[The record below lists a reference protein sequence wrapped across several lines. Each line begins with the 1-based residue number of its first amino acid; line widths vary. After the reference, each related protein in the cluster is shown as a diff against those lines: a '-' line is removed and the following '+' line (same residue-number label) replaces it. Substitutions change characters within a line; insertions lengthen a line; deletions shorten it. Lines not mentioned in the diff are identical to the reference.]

1 MGLKMLRKNSIAN
14 KFFLGFFLTSTLAVL
29 AIMFAVFFSIKSSL
43 IDDKVKQ
50 LKVLHNIKYKEI
62 QGVFSHMQKPFL
74 QFLKNNYKLYGFDE
88 LENAYKNLSKEFTTK
103 EISICSDE
111 LLQYYFSTYR
121 NEPVLRYMH
130 IDIAGSVPKEANGI
144 IAQCIN
150 LPYFKQETGI
160 AGVDFNKE
168 SIRKYTHL
176 YEQTFASLE
185 TFIDAEGFQNIFFVS
200 SDDKIFFSSDKS
212 SILGHNGITSNW
224 IRGLSKE
231 LASFHSMTSANNQE
245 FYFIDMQPYT
255 PLKGY
260 PVMFVAAPLFENDKY
275 KGSIVIVLTSLFID
289 NILSNNGNWEE
300 EGFGKTGD
308 VFLTTTLGVFR
319 SNKRQF
325 VEDTVNYLH
334 VLNSTHNPDIAFDMV
349 KKFKT
354 IAYYS
359 YLVHPLAA
367 GSMTKKES
375 YEYALTYD
383 NKEMIVYHTPI
394 NIGNLTWVMFVRME
408 MSEVLSSLEDIKVLM
423 RNIMISVIILLAF
436 ITSLLTYFMTKP
448 IRQLKDTCKLIADGS
463 TKYKHIK
470 GTYKEINELIESFDN
485 MVTAIIENKNQTE
498 KVQKDLEESIL
509 NQAVISQELK
519 EEKEFISRVL
529 DSKGFVILIIDE
541 NDKIV
546 RYNYVMPKLFP
557 NMQIE
562 GEKYD
567 KFLPQEYRRR
577 VSYILSLV
585 RSGDENIPHFIS
597 SDVIDGKTVYV
608 EWNFS
613 SFKGRDLQD
622 GHQAVFVTAIGVNIT
637 ERFEAERSSQ
647 ENDAMFHKIFSNAYD
662 AILIA
667 DEENNILLVNKSFET
682 LFEVDYIDLV
692 GKPVISNIFASEYK
706 NVVVSDNQD
715 GKSIEIDA
723 LRSDKSR
730 FPVDLS
736 ISRIMYKG
744 KMSILYILRDASL
757 KRQRERELQ
766 AALNRARDAEKT
778 KSEFLANMSH
788 EIRTPLNG
796 IIGFIDL
803 LKDTHL
809 DASQREYIKIIS
821 TSSDSLFN
829 IINDILDFSKIESG
843 KMQLENIEFN
853 SWNVFED
860 SAAIYAAK
868 AMDKNIMLLCLF
880 SIDTPKYLI
889 GDPLRIR
896 QVITN
901 LISNAIK
908 FTDNNGKVI
917 FRVNLI
923 SVDENICKLRISVKD
938 NGMGIRK
945 EQQKIIMEPFSQG
958 DTSTTR
964 KYGGSGLGLA
974 ISKSL
979 TSSMGSTLSLYSEYG
994 KGSEFYFTL
1003 ELSVAEKKEKRKKVD
1018 FSDVSILLLG
1028 CDENCPARDLY
1039 EEYFRNVKADVRYT
1053 TIVDEL
1059 KNENVKIVGI
1069 SYDNNG
1075 ADFIKSVLEKYPDK
1089 NYVIFSLTSTDNTI
1103 FDLGGRNVYP
1113 LIPPFTMT
1121 KLIDILSEI
1130 LGINKAALINDK
1142 IERSI
1147 SFIGRVLLVDD
1158 NDVNLRLSEILLK
1171 NLGLHVDTAENGMAA
1186 LEKYKAN
1193 KYDIIFMDIYMPVM
1207 DGLEAAKEIVMYE
1220 KLENL
1225 SHTPIVALTANAME
1239 EDVESYISMGM
1250 DDFVAKP
1257 IVKTKLEAI
1266 LKRYLSEEVP
1276 ILNEEMT
1283 SGVAVF
1289 LHTDNKDEIY
1299 NAINEYCH
1307 DSWHYA
1313 QSLFHAVTEFNEGLS
1328 LYLVDKLLVMAEN
1341 YKFNNTA
1348 VILNKIKQNIENGM
1362 NDNIFS
1368 FIDELKD
1375 TIYIIKRSVRYYNK

>member
-1 MGLKMLRKNSIAN
+1 MLRKNSIAN

-29 AIMFAVFFSIKSSL
+29 AIMFAIFFSIKSSL
-43 IDDKVKQ
+43 INDKVRE
-50 LKVLHNIKYKEI
+50 LEVLHNLKNKQI
-62 QGVFSHMQKPFL
+62 QDVFSYIQRPFL
-74 QFLKNNYKLYGFDE
+74 QFLKTNYQFYGFDD
-88 LENAYKNLSKEFTTK
+88 LEKAYENIAKDFSEE
-103 EISICSDE
+103 EINKCSDE
-111 LLQYYFSTYR
+111 LRQYYFSAYR
-121 NEPVLRYMH
+121 NEPVLDYMH
-130 IDIAGSVPKEANGI
+130 INVEDSIPLNPNGI

-150 LPYFKQETGI
+150 LPYFTEETGI
-160 AGVDFNKE
+160 KGVDFNKE
-168 SIRKYTHL
+168 SIKNYDL
-176 YEQTFASLE
+176 FYKQSFDSLE
-185 TFIDAEGFQNIFFVS
+185 ALVGTDGFQSILFIS
-200 SDDKIFFSSDKS
+200 SDDEIFFSSDKS
-212 SILGHNGITSNW
+212 SVLGHNGVTSNW

-231 LASFHSMTSANNQE
+231 LSRFHNMTSSGEQE
-245 FYFIDMQPYT
+245 YYFVDMQPYT

-260 PVMFVAAPLFENDKY
+260 PVFFIVTPIFDNNKY
-275 KGSIVIVLTSLFID
+275 KGSIVLVFTSLFID
-289 NILSNNGNWEE
+289 NILSNNINWEE
-300 EGFGKTGD
+300 EGLGKTGD
-308 VFLTTTLGVFR
+308 IYLTSSIGAFR
-319 SNKRQF
+319 SNQRQF
-325 VEDTVNYLH
+325 VEDTDNYLH
-334 VLNSTHNPDIAFDMV
+334 ILNSGKRLDITYDMV
-349 KKFKT
+349 KKFNT
-354 IAYYS
+354 VAYYS
-359 YLVHPLAA
+359 SLIHPLPVSSVAD
-367 GSMTKKES
+367 KEG
-375 YEYALTYD
+375 YEYSLTYD
-383 NKEMIVYHTPI
+383 NKEMISYHAPVH
-394 NIGNLTWVMFVRME
+394 IGNLTWIMFVRME
-408 MSEVLSSLEDIKVLM
+408 MSEILMSLESIKVLM
-423 RNIMISVIILLAF
+423 RNIIISVVILLAF
-436 ITSLLTYFMTKP
+436 ITLLLTYFMTKP
-448 IRQLKDTCKLIADGS
+448 LRQLKDTCKLIAQGNMR
-463 TKYKHIK
+463 YKPIK
-470 GTYKEINELIESFDN
+470 GTYKEINELVESFDN
-485 MVTAIIENKNQTE
+485 MVAAIIENEKQTE
-498 KVQKDLEESIL
+498 KVKKDLEESIL

-519 EEKEFISRVL
+519 EEKDFISRVL
-529 DSKGFVILIIDE
+529 DSRGFIILIIDE
-541 NDKIV
+541 DDKIV

-557 NMQIE
+557 NRQII

-567 KFLPQEYRRR
+567 VFLPAEYKRR

-597 SDVIDGKTVYV
+597 SDVMDGKTVYV

-613 SFKGRDLQD
+613 SFVGRDLHD
-622 GHQAVFVTAIGVNIT
+622 GHQSVFVTAIGINIT
-637 ERFEAERSSQ
+637 ERFEAEQSSQ

-682 LFEVDYIDLV
+682 LFEVDYVDLV
-692 GKPVISNIFASEYK
+692 GKPVISNIFANEYK
-706 NVVVSDNQD
+706 NVIATDSQD

-766 AALNRARDAEKT
+766 AALNRAREAEKT

-809 DASQREYIKIIS
+809 DAAQREYIKIIS
-821 TSSDSLFN
+821 SSSDNLFN

-843 KMQLENIEFN
+843 KMNLEHIEFN

-880 SIDTPKYLI
+880 STDIPKYLI

-923 SVDENICKLRISVKD
+923 SNDGETCKIRISVKD
-938 NGMGIRK
+938 SGIGISK

-958 DTSTTR
+958 DSSTTR

-979 TSSMGSTLSLYSEYG
+979 TASMGSTLSLYSEYG

-1003 ELSVAEKKEKRKKVD
+1003 GLKVAAKKEKRKRAD
-1018 FSDVSILLLG
+1018 FSNTDILLLG

-1039 EEYFRNVKADVRYT
+1039 EEYFRNVKAKVRYT
-1053 TIVDEL
+1053 TNVDEL
-1059 KNENVKIVGI
+1059 NDENIKVVGM
-1069 SYDNNG
+1069 SYDNND
-1075 ADFIKSVLEKYPDK
+1075 ANFIKSMVEKYPEK
-1089 NYVIFSLTSTDNTI
+1089 SFIIFSISTSDKKI
-1103 FDLGGRNVYP
+1103 FDLGSRNVYP

-1130 LGINKAALINDK
+1130 LGINKSSLTNDK
-1142 IERSI
+1142 KEKSI
-1147 SFIGRVLLVDD
+1147 SFIGKVLLVDD
-1158 NDVNLRLSEILLK
+1158 NKVNLRLSEILLK
-1171 NLGLHVDTAENGMAA
+1171 NLGLSVDTAENGLIA
-1186 LEKYKAN
+1186 LEKYKTG
-1193 KYDIIFMDIYMPVM
+1193 KYDVIFMDIYMPVM
-1207 DGLEAAKEIVMYE
+1207 DGLESAQEIVKYE
-1220 KLENL
+1220 KEANL
-1225 SHTPIVALTANAME
+1225 SHTPIVALTANVME

-1257 IVKTKLEAI
+1257 IIKSKLEAI
-1266 LKRYLSEEVP
+1266 LKRYLSEDMP
-1276 ILNEEMT
+1276 LLNEEIT
-1283 SGVAVF
+1283 AGVAEF

-1299 NAINEYCH
+1299 NAITEYCH
-1307 DSWHYA
+1307 NSWHYA
-1313 QSLFHAVTEFNEGLS
+1313 QNLFHAVTEFNEGLS
-1328 LYLVDKLLVMAEN
+1328 LYLVDKLLAMAEN
-1341 YKFNNTA
+1341 YKFENTQT
-1348 VILNKIKQNIENGM
+1348 ILNKIKQNIENGM

-1375 TIYIIKRSVRYYNK
+1375 IIYTIKRSVRHYKK

>member
-1 MGLKMLRKNSIAN
+1 MLRKNSIAN

-43 IDDKVKQ
+43 IDDKIKQ
-50 LKVLHNIKYKEI
+50 LQVLHNIKYKQLQGAFAHI
-62 QGVFSHMQKPFL
+62 QMPFL
-74 QFLKNNYKLYGFDE
+74 QFLKTNYKFYGFDD
-88 LENAYKNLSKEFTTK
+88 LESAYKNLSKDFTAK
-103 EISICSDE
+103 EISVCSDE
-111 LLQYYFSTYR
+111 LLQYYFSMYR
-121 NEPVLRYMH
+121 NEPVLDYMH
-130 IDIAGSVPKEANGI
+130 IDISSSVPKNPNGI
-144 IAQCIN
+144 LAQCIN
-150 LPYFKQETGI
+150 LPYFKKETGI
-160 AGVDFNKE
+160 LGVDFNKE
-168 SIRKYTHL
+168 NIKKYTNL
-176 YEQTFASLE
+176 YEQTFSSLE
-185 TFIDAEGFQNIFFVS
+185 TFIDSEGFQNILFIS
-200 SDDKIFFSSDKS
+200 SDDEIFFSSDKS

-224 IRGLSKE
+224 IKGLAKE
-231 LASFHSMTSANNQE
+231 LARFHGMTSSSIQE
-245 FYFIDMQPYT
+245 YYFIDMHPYA

-260 PVMFVAAPLFENDKY
+260 PAMFVVAPLFENNKY

-289 NILSNNGNWEE
+289 DILSNDGNWGED
-300 EGFGKTGD
+300 GLGKTGD
-308 VFLTTTLGVFR
+308 VFLTNNTGVFR

-325 VEDTVNYLH
+325 VEDSSNYLH
-334 VLNSTHNPDIAFDMV
+334 IISNLKRPDIITDMV
-349 KKFKT
+349 KKNNSV
-354 IAYYS
+354 AYYS
-359 YLVHPLAA
+359 SLIHPLPAEN
-367 GSMTKKES
+367 MTQTEGF
-375 YEYALTYD
+375 EYSLTYND
-383 NKEMIVYHTPI
+383 KEMISYHAPI
-394 NIGNLTWVMFVRME
+394 NIGNLTWVLFVRME
-408 MSEVLSSLEDIKVLM
+408 MSEILSSLDDIKVLM
-423 RNIMISVIILLAF
+423 RNIMISVIILIAF
-436 ITSLLTYFMTKP
+436 ITSLLTYFITKP

-463 TKYKHIK
+463 TKYKQIK

-485 MVTAIIENKNQTE
+485 MVTTIIESKNQTE
-498 KVQKDLEESIL
+498 KVKKDLEESIL

-519 EEKEFISRVL
+519 EEKDFISRVI
-529 DSKGFVILIIDE
+529 DSRGFIILIIDE

-557 NMQIE
+557 NRQIE

-567 KFLPQEYRRR
+567 TFLPQEYKRR

-597 SDVIDGKTVYV
+597 SNVVEGKTVYV

-613 SFKGRDLQD
+613 SFTGRDLQD
-622 GHQAVFVTAIGVNIT
+622 GHKAVFVTAIGVNIT
-637 ERFEAERSSQ
+637 ERFEAEKSSQ

-682 LFEVDYIDLV
+682 LFEVDYVDLV
-692 GKPVISNIFASEYK
+692 GKPVISNIFASEYR
-706 NVVVSDNQD
+706 NVIVSDNQD

-796 IIGFIDL
+796 IMGFIDL

-809 DASQREYIKIIS
+809 DAAQREYIKIIS
-821 TSSDSLFN
+821 TSSDSLFT

-908 FTDNNGKVI
+908 FTDNNGRVI

-923 SVDENICKLRISVKD
+923 SNDENTCKLRISVKD
-938 NGMGIRK
+938 NGIGITK

-979 TSSMGSTLSLYSEYG
+979 TASMGSTLSLYSEYG

-1018 FSDVSILLLG
+1018 FSNIDILLLG

-1039 EEYFRNVKADVRYT
+1039 EEYFKNVKANVRYT

-1059 KNENVKIVGI
+1059 EDDNIKIVGI
-1069 SYDNNG
+1069 SYDNTG
-1075 ADFIKSVLEKYPDK
+1075 ADFIKSVVEKYPHK
-1089 NYVIFSLTSTDNTI
+1089 NFIIFSITSSDNTI
-1103 FDLGGRNVYP
+1103 FDIGGRNVHP

-1142 IERSI
+1142 IEKSI
-1147 SFIGRVLLVDD
+1147 SFIGSVLLVDD

-1171 NLGLHVDTAENGMAA
+1171 NLGLNVDTAENGLVA
-1186 LEKYKAN
+1186 LEKYKSN
-1193 KYDIIFMDIYMPVM
+1193 NYDVIFMDIYMPVM
-1207 DGLEAAKEIVMYE
+1207 DGLEAAKEISKYE
-1220 KLENL
+1220 KE
-1225 SHTPIVALTANAME
+1225 SGIAHTPIVALTANAME

-1257 IVKTKLEAI
+1257 IVKSKLEAI

-1283 SGVAVF
+1283 SGVASF
-1289 LHTDNKDEIY
+1289 LHTDNKEEIY
-1299 NAINEYCH
+1299 NAITEYCH
-1307 DSWHYA
+1307 NSWHYA

-1328 LYLVDKLLVMAEN
+1328 LYLVDKLLTLAEN
-1341 YKFNNTA
+1341 YKFENTEA
-1348 VILNKIKQNIENGM
+1348 ILNKIKQNIENGM

-1375 TIYIIKRSVRYYNK
+1375 TIYIIKRSVRYYQK